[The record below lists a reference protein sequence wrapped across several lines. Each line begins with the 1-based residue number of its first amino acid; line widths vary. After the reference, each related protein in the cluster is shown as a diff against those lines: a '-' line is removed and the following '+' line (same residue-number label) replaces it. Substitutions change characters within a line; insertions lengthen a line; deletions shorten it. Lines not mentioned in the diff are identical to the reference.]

1 VATRV
6 HGVRCPSLDHR
17 GVIFPL
23 RTGGWSYYPSTVGCC
38 VFSGV
43 GCCVF
48 PGVGCCVFPGVGCC
62 VFPGVGCCV
71 FSGVGCCVFPGVGCC
86 VFPGEF
92 KHFLPAPL
100 PLIKTVW
107 SKVTLPRF
115 TGAASKSSS
124 ALNLFLL
131 SKQGKQG
138 QFPLEG

>member
-1 VATRV
+1 MATRV

-48 PGVGCCVFPGVGCC
+48 P
-62 VFPGVGCCV
+62 
-71 FSGVGCCVFPGVGCC
+71 GVGCCVFPGVGCC